1 MYLLKQ
7 SSESDIAL
15 DLSGNYKHYDNVGN
29 DLKLET
35 TNHIISSPT
44 ANKINLNGGL
54 QPAPQKEPPA
64 SQKEEVTAAEDE
76 KDQDDILCKF
86 MFPF

>member
-1 MYLLKQ
+1 MIAIKIKLTLSFFVQ

-35 TNHIISSPT
+35 TNHIISSPS
-44 ANKINLNGGL
+44 ANKTILNGGL
-54 QPAPQKEPPA
+54 HPT
-64 SQKEEVTAAEDE
+64 SQKEEVSAAEDE
-76 KDQDDILCKF
+76 KDQDDILCK
-86 MFPF
+86 